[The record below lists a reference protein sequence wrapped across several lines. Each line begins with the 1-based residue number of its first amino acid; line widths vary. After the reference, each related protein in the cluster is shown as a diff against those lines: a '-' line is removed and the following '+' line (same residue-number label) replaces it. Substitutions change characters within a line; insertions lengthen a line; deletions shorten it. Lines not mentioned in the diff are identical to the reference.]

1 MICVS
6 FFEKLQIRE
15 GLFSALVQVTT
26 GDIFL
31 GLGSFFSVVCGG
43 LAIGLVFGLL
53 TALITRLSSG
63 VRVIEPLAL
72 LGFAYLV
79 QLETKV
85 HED

>member
-1 MICVS
+1 MKNFNLCERS
-6 FFEKLQIRE
+6 FP
-15 GLFSALVQVTT
+15 ALVQVTT

-53 TALITRLSSG
+53 TALTTRLSSG

-79 QLETKV
+79 QL
-85 HED
+85 